1 MSKGYVCS
9 NCGYESSSWVG
20 KCPMCGEWNSFKEV
34 NRIIGKTKKVS
45 SISTRSSHEDEK
57 VPVKNLNDIN
67 IISEFRLK
75 SGFNELDCV
84 LGGGF
89 VAGMVI
95 LLGGEPG
102 TGKSTLMLQVANQI
116 ALQGKKVLYVS
127 GEESQEQIKLRSLRL
142 KISSDKIFLLC
153 NNNIEK
159 IDLAIAEHNPDL
171 LIVDSIQS
179 VFSSEIDNY
188 LGSVTQLRECS
199 NYLTKIAKKENI
211 PTIIIGHVTKDGL
224 VAGPKTIEHMVDTVL
239 YFESEKEGFFKILRT
254 SKNRFGSTN
263 EIGIFEMNT
272 QGLSEVVNPSIIFL
286 SRNDNHSGDVISC
299 VSEGSRNFFIEIQAL
314 LNKSNFGNAQ
324 RVSVGYEQKKLAMI
338 LAVIE
343 KHTGIPVSANDV
355 FINIIGG
362 FKSKDSAMDLA
373 VVTAIFSG
381 FTDIAIPKNHVF
393 IGEVGL
399 NGEIRVAKAISDK
412 VKESL
417 RLGFDKIVL
426 SDKAEIPKNL
436 QQNCLMI
443 NNINDLFKLFF

>member
-1 MSKGYVCS
+1 MNNGYVCN
-9 NCGYESSSWVG
+9 NCGYVSAAWIG
-20 KCPMCGEWNSFKEV
+20 KCPACGEWNSFKEV
-34 NRIIGKTKKVS
+34 NRVLGKAKKNKSLNNTSFVAKDQVS
-45 SISTRSSHEDEK
+45 ILQEINVDKETRLSSGF
-57 VPVKNLNDIN
+57 
-67 IISEFRLK
+67 SEF
-75 SGFNELDCV
+75 DCV

-102 TGKSTLMLQVANQI
+102 TGKSTLMLQVAAKVAKNN
-116 ALQGKKVLYVS
+116 KKILYVS
-127 GEESQEQIKLRSLRL
+127 GEESKEQIKLRSLRL
-142 KISSDKIFLLC
+142 KINSQDILLLC
-153 NNNIEK
+153 NNNIEQ
-159 IDLAIAEHNPDL
+159 IDAAINQYKPDL
-171 LIVDSIQS
+171 LIIDSIQS
-179 VFSSEIDNY
+179 VYSSEIDNY

-199 NYLTKIAKKENI
+199 NYLTKIAKRENI

-272 QGLSEVVNPSIIFL
+272 NGLSEVINPSIIFL

-324 RVSVGYEQKKLAMI
+324 RVAVGYEQKKLAMI

-343 KHTGIPVSANDV
+343 KNTGIPVSSNDV

-362 FKSKDSAMDLA
+362 FKSKDASIDLA

-381 FTDIAIPKNHVF
+381 FTDIPIPKNNVF

-399 NGEIRVAKAISDK
+399 NGEIRVAKGINDK
-412 VKESL
+412 IKESI
-417 RLGFDKIVL
+417 RLGFEKVII
-426 SDKAEIPKNL
+426 SDKAEVTKKL
-436 QQNCLMI
+436 QEYCIKI

>member
-1 MSKGYVCS
+1 MTSGYVCS
-9 NCGYESSSWVG
+9 NCGYESAGWAG
-20 KCPMCGEWNSFKEV
+20 KCPACGEWNSFKEV
-34 NRIIGKTKKVS
+34 NRIIGKPKKNNNIANKTS
-45 SISTRSSHEDEK
+45 MNHNK
-57 VPVKNLNDIN
+57 VTNLTDIEVN
-67 IISEFRLK
+67 SEHRLK
-75 SGFNELDCV
+75 SGFSEFDCV

-102 TGKSTLMLQVANQI
+102 TGKSTLMLQVAAKVAAQN
-116 ALQGKKVLYVS
+116 KKILYVS
-127 GEESQEQIKLRSLRL
+127 GEESNEQIKLRSIRL
-142 KISSDKIFLLC
+142 KINPKDILLLC
-153 NNNIEK
+153 HNNIEQ
-159 IDLAIAEHNPDL
+159 IDLAISEHKPDL
-171 LIVDSIQS
+171 LIIDSIQS
-179 VFSSEIDNY
+179 VYSSEIDNY

-199 NYLTKIAKKENI
+199 SYLTKIAKRENL

-254 SKNRFGSTN
+254 TKNRFGSTN

-272 QGLSEVVNPSIIFL
+272 RGLAEVINPSIIFL

-324 RVSVGYEQKKLAMI
+324 RVSVGYEQKKLAML

-343 KHTGIPVSANDV
+343 KHTGIPVSSNDV

-362 FKSKDSAMDLA
+362 FKSKDASMDLA
-373 VVTAIFSG
+373 VVAAIFSG
-381 FTDIAIPKNHVF
+381 FTDISIPKSSVF

-399 NGEIRVAKAISDK
+399 NGEIRVSKGINEK
-412 VKESL
+412 IKESVK
-417 RLGFDKIVL
+417 LGFLKVVV
-426 SDKAEIPKNL
+426 SDKAEVAKKLESYCIKV
-436 QQNCLMI
+436 
-443 NNINDLFKLFF
+443 NNINDLFKTFF